1 MVERL
6 LAGEPSVAVM
16 GYTDPQVV
24 RVDVRVLSDDEAALV
39 AGRLREV
46 LAGR

>member
-1 MVERL
+1 
-6 LAGEPSVAVM
+6 
-16 GYTDPQVV
+16 V

-46 LAGR
+46 LGGR